1 MEIDVCEQWRN
12 HRALTRPL
20 FLNRHDPVFENA
32 GSQPFLDKPKD
43 ARVADPMLQ
52 EADDPLLGNFREE
65 RSDVGVEYVVHLLA
79 ADPDDER
86 IQRIMLAA
94 LWSESIREPEEIL
107 LMDRAQHSSHG
118 SLDDFVFESRHAPGE
133 LHRDS
138 ANLWDRLKSSIRFT
152 LCADSGLS
160 F

>member
-1 MEIDVCEQWRN
+1 
-12 HRALTRPL
+12 
-20 FLNRHDPVFENA
+20 
-32 GSQPFLDKPKD
+32 
-43 ARVADPMLQ
+43 
-52 EADDPLLGNFREE
+52 
-65 RSDVGVEYVVHLLA
+65 
-79 ADPDDER
+79 
-86 IQRIMLAA
+86 
-94 LWSESIREPEEIL
+94 
-107 LMDRAQHSSHG
+107 MDRAQHSSHG